1 MVLSSKSS
9 SNIQIARTHTINH
22 CDLEDAVLRDDA
34 GVNSPHNEMK
44 LEDQTD
50 EDDEKETFEISN

>member
-1 MVLSSKSS
+1 VVLNSKSS

-44 LEDQTD
+44 LED
-50 EDDEKETFEISN
+50 